1 MSSPGVGYYRLEAN
15 TVMDIER
22 LDYIPIFVERFTLH
36 TRGFRV
42 VSGLNRL
49 LKLSA
54 RMTACKTSSSS
65 SISLSVLLAMPEG
78 NNVELA

>member
-1 MSSPGVGYYRLEAN
+1 MSSPGVGHYRLEAN

-22 LDYIPIFVERFTLH
+22 LDHIPIFVENFTLH

-42 VSGLNRL
+42 VSGLKRL

-54 RMTACKTSSSS
+54 RITACKTSSSS
-65 SISLSVLLAMPEG
+65 FISLSVLLAMPEG
-78 NNVELA
+78 NNVELT

>member
-1 MSSPGVGYYRLEAN
+1 MSSPGVGHYKLEAS
-15 TVMDIER
+15 TVMDIGG
-22 LDYIPIFVERFTLH
+22 LDYTPIFVEKFTLH

-42 VSGLNRL
+42 VSGLKRL